1 MDLIA
6 ALQQALARV
15 RSFLRKPPLDRDLD
29 AEMASHLAFAIE
41 ENLRRGLSPQEASR
55 QAMVRFG
62 GVAQAT
68 EQHREARGLPALDVL
83 LQDLRY
89 TFRTLRRDRGFA
101 TVAVLILALGIGA
114 NIAVFSVVNT
124 ILLRPLPFRAPQQL
138 VWISGNRGVGGLSYV
153 TYTVSVYEEFQRHN
167 RSFQDVTAYMPF
179 FGDSDYK
186 LTGRGE
192 PRQLAGVMV
201 AQNFFPTLGV
211 KPALGR
217 LFTPEECQKGGRPA
231 VLLGHFFWQRQFA
244 ADPAIVGQAIVLNNR
259 PVTVVGV
266 LPASFDFASVFSP
279 GSKKDIYVPG
289 IMDVMRDWGNTLTMM
304 GRLKPGVT
312 VVQAQAETEVL
323 MPQLRAAHKE
333 WFMDY
338 TATMTELKDYVSG
351 KLRRSL
357 VVLWCAVGLIL
368 LIVCVN
374 LSNLLLARAAARS
387 KEFALRS
394 ALGAGRARIVRQLL
408 TESLVLASAGAVL
421 GLGIAFGVTWY
432 LARQGSIALPLLST
446 IRVDGAALGWTL
458 IVALTAA
465 ILFGLAPSLRIA
477 GGNLQDAL
485 KDAGHGMSAGR
496 KHDRMRAMLVVSE
509 VALACVLLV
518 GAGLMLRSFLRV
530 LDVDLGFQPSRA
542 AAIKI
547 DYDDGGKR
555 ERRGAALQEILR
567 RVSAIPGIQAAG
579 GVDMLPLDRNR
590 SWGLQAKGRIYG
602 KDDTQAAFVYIV
614 TPGYLGA
621 IGMQIRE
628 GRDFSWQDTPTSQ
641 PVVIVNQAAARY
653 HWPGQD
659 PVGRIALIDGRDARV
674 IGVISDVRESSL
686 EAGSGLEMYLP
697 ATQADPEGA
706 ELVVRS
712 QLPPDALASSLMRT
726 LRAYNPEQPAAEF
739 RPIQNIVDHAVSPRR
754 FFALLVA
761 IFAGLGL
768 LLASLGIYGVISYSV
783 TRQTQEIGI
792 RMALGATTERVQLGV
807 IARTIRLALA
817 GIALGTITSLVAAR
831 WIAALL
837 FKTEPTDL
845 AAFAG
850 TVLLLSAV
858 ALIAGYIPARRAS
871 RIDPMIAL
879 RGN

>member
-1 MDLIA
+1 MMDSLRQ
-6 ALQQALARV
+6 ALQRLL
-15 RSFLRKPPLDRDLD
+15 SFFRKAPLDRDLD

-41 ENLRRGLSPQEASR
+41 ENLRRGLSPEEASR
-55 QAMVRFG
+55 QALVRFG
-62 GVAQAT
+62 GVSQSK
-68 EQHREARGLPALDVL
+68 EQHREARGLPALDLL

-89 TFRTLRRDRGFA
+89 TLRTLRRDRSFA
-101 TVAVLILALGIGA
+101 AVAVLILALGIGA
-114 NIAVFSVVNT
+114 KITVFSVVNT
-124 ILLRPLPFRAPQQL
+124 ILLRPLPFRNPQQL
-138 VWISGNRGVGGLSYV
+138 VWMASERGVGGLSAV
-153 TYTVSVYEEFQRHN
+153 TYTVSAYEEFQRHN
-167 RSFQDVTAYMPF
+167 RSFQDVTAYDPF

-186 LTGRGE
+186 LTGHGE
-192 PRQLAGVMV
+192 PQELAAVPV
-201 AQNFFPTLGV
+201 ASNFFSMLGIQ
-211 KPALGR
+211 PELGR
-217 LFTPEECQKGGRPA
+217 LFTPEECRKGGPPA
-231 VLLGHFFWQRQFA
+231 VLLGYFFWQRQFA
-244 ADPAIVGQAIVLNNR
+244 GDRSIVGRAILLDNH

-266 LPASFDFASVFSP
+266 LPASFDFGSVFAP
-279 GSKKDIYVPG
+279 GLKVDIYVPG
-289 IMDVMRDWGNTLTMM
+289 VMDILRNEGNTLALV

-312 VVQAQAETEVL
+312 VAQAQAEVDVL
-323 MPQLRAAHKE
+323 MPQIRAAHKE
-333 WFMDY
+333 WYGDY
-338 TATMTELKDYVSG
+338 ATAMTGLKDHVSG

-458 IVALTAA
+458 IVALGAA
-465 ILFGLAPSLRIA
+465 ILFGLAPSLKIS

-485 KDAGHGMSAGR
+485 KDAGHGLSAGK
-496 KHDRMRAMLVVSE
+496 KHDSMRAALVISE

-542 AAIKI
+542 AAIKL
-547 DYDDGGKR
+547 DYNDGGKAD
-555 ERRGAALQEILR
+555 RRGVILQEILR
-567 RVSAIPGIQAAG
+567 RVSTIPGIQASG
-579 GVDMLPLDRNR
+579 IGDMLPLDRNR
-590 SWGLQAKGRIYG
+590 SWGLQAKGRVYG
-602 KDDTQAAFVYIV
+602 KDDIGASFVYIV

-621 IGMQIRE
+621 MGMQIRE
-628 GRDFSWQDTPTSQ
+628 GRDFTWRDLPKSER
-641 PVVIVNQAAARY
+641 VVIINQAAARY

-659 PVGRIALIDGRDARV
+659 PVGRIALVNGADARV
-674 IGVISDVRESSL
+674 VGVISDVRESSL
-686 EAGSGLEMYLP
+686 EEGSGIEMYLP
-697 ATQADPEGA
+697 ETQADPEGA

-712 QLPPDALASSLMRT
+712 ALPPEALASGLMRT
-726 LRAYNPEQPAAEF
+726 LRSYNPEQPAAEF
-739 RPIQNIVDHAVSPRR
+739 RPIQSIVDHAVSPRR
-754 FFALLVA
+754 FFVLLVA

-792 RMALGATTERVQLGV
+792 RMALGASTERVQFGV
-807 IARTIRLALA
+807 ISRTMRLVLA
-817 GIALGTITSLVAAR
+817 GVAVGAVTSLVAAR

-837 FKTEPTDL
+837 FKTEPTDP
-845 AAFAG
+845 AAFAA
-850 TVLLLSAV
+850 TILLLCAV
-858 ALIAGYIPARRAS
+858 ALVAGYIPARRAS